1 MTLSPA
7 EWHERFLQ
15 QASWSRPLR
24 RFLFKRLAL
33 TPQKRILEVGI
44 GTGAVAA
51 ETTSQT
57 QTWGIDIH
65 LPSLAL
71 AQQKA
76 PGARLAA
83 ANGLSLPFASATF
96 EAAFCH
102 YFLLWVS
109 DASHALAEM
118 IRVTRPG
125 GWIFALAEPD
135 YGGRIDYPEA
145 LADLGQWQRFALQ
158 RQGAD
163 PLIGRRLSGLFHNAG
178 LAEIETGLM
187 GGQWKE
193 APDPATLDMEW
204 QMLEAD
210 LGSEVPI
217 ARMQALRRLDQVSW
231 QKGERVLFIP
241 TFYAVG
247 RVP

>member
-15 QASWSRPLR
+15 QAGWSRPLR
-24 RFLFKRLAL
+24 RFLFKRLEL
-33 TPQKRILEVGI
+33 TPQKRLLEVGV

-51 ETTSQT
+51 ETAALA
-57 QTWGIDIH
+57 QTWGVDIH

-71 AQQKA
+71 AKQKA
-76 PGARLAA
+76 PGVRLAA
-83 ANGLSLPFASATF
+83 ANGLKLPFTNASF
-96 EAAFCH
+96 EAVFCH

-109 DASHALAEM
+109 DATQALTEM
-118 IRVTRPG
+118 VRVTRPG

-135 YGGRIDYPEA
+135 YGGRIDHPEA
-145 LADLGQWQRFALQ
+145 LTDLGQWQRFALQ

-163 PLIGRRLSGLFHNAG
+163 PLIGRRLSGLFHGAG
-178 LAEIETGLM
+178 LTEIETGLM
-187 GGQWKE
+187 GGQWKD
-193 APDPATLDMEW
+193 APDPAILDMEW

-210 LGSEVPI
+210 LGSEVPA